1 MPYIKSICIRSTPN
15 RSLAYIANP
24 EKTDNL
30 LLVSGLNCS
39 TVPAVAYLEMKT
51 VFEEYSKHKFNE
63 AVCKNEKTPVKAI
76 HYIQSFR
83 PTDNVSPEQA
93 HAIAKEWA
101 ETAFGTERQILVST
115 HLDKGHIHSHIII
128 NTYDFNG
135 VKFNDNQTTLAAV
148 RSLSDT
154 LCVNYGIQPIRTN
167 KKSRSLKYNEWDNKK
182 KGTSWKQQIRFAIDK
197 LVMNVNSVDELISE
211 LEKEGFTVKR
221 GKYLAIRAEG
231 QERFVRTK
239 TLGEDYTEE
248 SLSERIRIAAAESGI
263 AKRPKRDINELN
275 SVYYKRIYEV
285 SELVKA
291 NKKTPRKYSRK
302 LPYSVQNDFT
312 VYTLAAQLAVIN
324 REHISSIGEL
334 EGKLNSAKEAY
345 QNAKTELNKLT
356 QNGEQLQTVIVHCEK
371 YFELK
376 AKSELTAAEQLKLK
390 IFSQTVERIHVSDES
405 DIERVRTLKANVDE
419 RAAALASEFHDLEER
434 YTTYSEIVK
443 TYYEI
448 SQGDYISKLVEQ
460 ERQRQEKEKEKNH
473 KRSL

>member
-1 MPYIKSICIRSTPN
+1 MC
-15 RSLAYIANP
+15 
-24 EKTDNL
+24 
-30 LLVSGLNCS
+30 
-39 TVPAVAYLEMKT
+39 
-51 VFEEYSKHKFNE
+51 
-63 AVCKNEKTPVKAI
+63 
-76 HYIQSFR
+76 
-83 PTDNVSPEQA
+83 
-93 HAIAKEWA
+93 
-101 ETAFGTERQILVST
+101 
-115 HLDKGHIHSHIII
+115 
-128 NTYDFNG
+128 
-135 VKFNDNQTTLAAV
+135 
-148 RSLSDT
+148 
-154 LCVNYGIQPIRTN
+154 NYGIQPIRSN

-182 KGTSWKQQIRFAIDK
+182 KGTSWKQQIRLAIDK

-211 LEKEGFTVKR
+211 LEKAGYTVKR
-221 GKYLAIRAEG
+221 GKYLAVRAEG

-291 NKKTPRKYSRK
+291 NRKTPKKYSRK

-334 EGKLNSAKEAY
+334 EGKLNSAKESY
-345 QNAKTELNKLT
+345 QNAKAELNKLT

-376 AKSELTAAEQLKLK
+376 AKKELTSAEQLKLK
-390 IFSQTVERIHVSDES
+390 IFSQTAERIHVSDES
-405 DIERVRTLKANVDE
+405 GIERVRALKTNVDKKVE
-419 RAAALASEFHDLEER
+419 ALAAEFHNLDER
-434 YTTYSEIVK
+434 YATYSEIVK

-448 SQGDYISKLVEQ
+448 SLGDYISKLVEQ

-473 KRSL
+473 KRLL

>member
-1 MPYIKSICIRSTPN
+1 MPYIKSICIRSAPN
-15 RSLAYIANP
+15 RSLAYIANS

-30 LLVSGLNCS
+30 LFVSGLNCS
-39 TVPAVAYLEMKT
+39 AVPAVAYLEMKT

-83 PTDNVSPEQA
+83 PSDNVSPEQA

-101 ETAFGTERQILVST
+101 AAAFGSERQMLVST

-128 NTYDFNG
+128 NPYDFNG

-148 RSLSDT
+148 RNLSDT
-154 LCVNYGIQPIRTN
+154 LCMNYGIKPIKTN

-182 KGTSWKQQIRFAIDK
+182 KGTSWKQQIRLAIDK
-197 LVMNVNSVDELISE
+197 LVMNVTSVDELISE
-211 LEKEGFTVKR
+211 LEKSGFTVKR
-221 GKYLAIRAEG
+221 GKYLAVKAEG

-248 SLSERIRIAAAESGI
+248 SLSERIRIAAAENGI
-263 AKRPKRDINELN
+263 AQRPQRDINELN

-291 NKKTPRKYSRK
+291 NRKTPKKYSRK

-312 VYTLAAQLAVIN
+312 VYTLAAQLVVIN
-324 REHISSIGEL
+324 REHISSAGEL

-345 QNAKTELNKLT
+345 QNAKNQLNKLT
-356 QNGEQLQTVIVHCEK
+356 QNGEQLQTVISHCEG
-371 YFELK
+371 YFKLK
-376 AKSELTAAEQLKLK
+376 GKSELTAAEQLKLK
-390 IFSQTVERIHVSDES
+390 IFSQTAERIHASEES
-405 DIERVRTLKANVDE
+405 DIERVRALKVNVDKKAE
-419 RAAALASEFHDLEER
+419 ALAAEFYNLEKQ

-460 ERQRQEKEKEKNH
+460 EMQRRENERKNG
-473 KRSL
+473 KTI